1 MNKKNQ
7 NDTIIAPLTPSVGG
21 SVSLL
26 RISGPKA
33 VLFAEKA
40 FSKKN
45 LSMSEGGRFF
55 FGALHD
61 EQGKLIDEVILLL
74 FKAPN
79 SYTGED
85 VIEINSHANPFVV
98 DTIFQLFL
106 RLGCRPAEPGE
117 FSKRAFLNGKMDL
130 VQAEAVADLIAAK
143 SQTGVQNS
151 LFHLKGKLSEKIL
164 EIKEKI
170 IQITSFLE
178 LDLDFSEEEIDII
191 SAQKAS
197 TLIDETEQEI
207 TQLLTTYEYGK
218 IITRGIDVLI
228 TGRPNVGKSSLM
240 NALLGENRVIVSDT
254 PGTTRDIIH
263 EQTLIQNTRV
273 RFLDSAGIH
282 LTDNSVEAEGIGRA
296 KDFFVKVDIV
306 LLVLDVSEELKREDE
321 NLIKLLSGSYKKKT
335 ILTGNK
341 IDKVSDIQP
350 ELKKMLNDNVYVS
363 AKTQKNIDRL
373 KDKII
378 QTASGALPEKADE
391 LLITNQRQFNYLS
404 ETRKALL
411 RAKKSLEQG
420 AGFEFVSLDMRA
432 AINHLSEI
440 TGEITTD
447 DLLNNLFSNFCIG
460 K

>member
-1 MNKKNQ
+1 MKKTNQ
-7 NDTIIAPLTPSVGG
+7 NGTIIAPLTPSLGG
-21 SVSLL
+21 SVSVL

-33 VLFAEKA
+33 ISFAEKV

-45 LSMSEGGRFF
+45 LSQNEGGRFF
-55 FGALHD
+55 FGALKD
-61 EQGKLIDEVILLL
+61 EQDKLIDEVVLLL

-164 EIKEKI
+164 KIKEKV
-170 IQITSFLE
+170 IQTTSFLE
-178 LDLDFSEEEIDII
+178 LDLDFSEENIDII
-191 SAQKAS
+191 SAQKAG

-207 TQLLTTYEYGK
+207 SRLLTTYEHGK
-218 IITRGIDVLI
+218 IIARGIDVLI

-263 EQTLIQNTRV
+263 EQTIIQNTQV

-282 LTDNSVEAEGIGRA
+282 LTDNSIEAEGIGRA
-296 KDFFVKVDIV
+296 RDFFVKADII
-306 LLVLDVSEELKREDE
+306 LLVLDISEELKREDK
-321 NLIKLLSGSYKKKT
+321 NLIKLLTGSYKKKT
-335 ILTGNK
+335 ILTANK
-341 IDKVSDIQP
+341 IDKTSDIQP
-350 ELKKMLNDNVYVS
+350 KLKETLNDAIFVS
-363 AKTQKNIDRL
+363 AKTQRNIDLL

-378 QTASGALPEKADE
+378 QTASGTLPEKAEE

-411 RAKKSLEQG
+411 RAKQSLEQG

>member
-1 MNKKNQ
+1 MKKTNQ

-33 VLFAEKA
+33 ILFAEKV

-45 LSMSEGGRFF
+45 LSQNEGGRFF
-55 FGALHD
+55 FGALKD
-61 EQGKLIDEVILLL
+61 EQGKLIDEVVLLL

-151 LFHLKGKLSEKIL
+151 LFHLKGKLSEKIFK
-164 EIKEKI
+164 IKEKI
-170 IQITSFLE
+170 VQTTSFLE
-178 LDLDFSEEEIDII
+178 LDLDFSEENIDII

-197 TLIDETEQEI
+197 ALIDETERVI
-207 TQLLTTYEYGK
+207 SQLLTTYEHGK
-218 IITRGIDVLI
+218 IIARGIDVLI

-263 EQTLIQNTRV
+263 EQTLIQNTQV

-282 LTDNSVEAEGIGRA
+282 LTDNSIEAEGIGRA
-296 KDFFVKVDIV
+296 RDFFVKADIV
-306 LLVLDVSEELKREDE
+306 LLVLDISEELNREDK
-321 NLIKLLSGSYKKKT
+321 NLIKLPTGSYKKKT

-341 IDKVSDIQP
+341 VDKKTDTPPEIKDI
-350 ELKKMLNDNVYVS
+350 VFVS
-363 AKTQKNIDRL
+363 AKTQQNIDLL
-373 KDKII
+373 KEKII
-378 QTASGALPEKADE
+378 QTASGTLPEKADE

-411 RAKKSLEQG
+411 RAKQSLEQG